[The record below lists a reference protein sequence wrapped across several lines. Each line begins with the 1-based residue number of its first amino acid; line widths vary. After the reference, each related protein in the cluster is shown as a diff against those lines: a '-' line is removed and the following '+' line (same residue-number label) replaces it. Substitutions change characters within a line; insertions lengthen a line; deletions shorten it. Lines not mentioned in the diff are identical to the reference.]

1 MTDLTKT
8 QEELITQAGEELL
21 LIASGQ
27 SLETDDQQL
36 IDSRVDGLFAELKAR
51 RVCDVTDPTAIPIEW
66 CDALALLLANA
77 SSTAFGRQRMDD
89 RTRDMIEDRLRVM
102 VQNGQASNQ
111 YLQVDRTL
119 KRPRYGYSLSRWSS
133 GT

>member
-8 QEELITQAGEELL
+8 REELIEQAGEELL

-27 SLETDDQQL
+27 SLVSDDQQL
-36 IDSRVDGLFAELKAR
+36 IDSRVDGLFAELSAR
-51 RVCDVTDPTAIPIEW
+51 NVCTVSDEDNIPIEW
-66 CDALALLLANA
+66 VDALALLLANA
-77 SSTAFGRQRMDD
+77 SATSFGRQRMDD
-89 RTRDMIEDRLRVM
+89 RTRDSIEDRLRIM
-102 VQNGQASNQ
+102 VQNGQASNK

-119 KRPRYGYSLSRWSS
+119 LKRATGYSIARWTN